1 MGEETEVF
9 QNEQLPFSR
18 WLYPLTMV
26 LGLISMILNAC
37 GTDQKSLALRGY
49 NCLPQHRIPSML
61 LPQ

>member
-9 QNEQLPFSR
+9 QYEQLPFSR

-37 GTDQKSLALRGY
+37 GTDQKS
-49 NCLPQHRIPSML
+49 
-61 LPQ
+61 

>member
-1 MGEETEVF
+1 KDIIKFSRYINRSYFLRNMGEETEVF

-37 GTDQKSLALRGY
+37 GTDQKS
-49 NCLPQHRIPSML
+49 
-61 LPQ
+61 